1 MPTQHACAR
10 RPCRRLVG
18 GTEPG
23 AALAE
28 EGMGTS
34 YQAFCITQRGLVPWP
49 FGAQPA
55 ETEEEVDAEGEGEG
69 AAGAGGVAAPGQQRS
84 EQPPAPQQ

>member
-1 MPTQHACAR
+1 
-10 RPCRRLVG
+10 
-18 GTEPG
+18 
-23 AALAE
+23 
-28 EGMGTS
+28 MGTS

-55 ETEEEVDAEGEGEG
+55 ETEEEVEEAEGEGEG